1 MDNYSICYSL
11 FLSIRLVQ
19 KRRIADFGD
28 RKDDTFSNTSYTC
41 HFYLDGKR
49 KWETRMVTL
58 IPGCCKN
65 VFYSITNWRKSVNM
79 RWGAEGKTHTINAR
93 APLRVMKSWMRWAWH
108 VADLCMGE
116 ITAYETWEN
125 WRRWT
130 KNGTIILKQ
139 ILNEKGATT

>member
-19 KRRIADFGD
+19 KGRIADFGD
-28 RKDDTFSNTSYTC
+28 RKDNTFSNTSYTC

-58 IPGCCKN
+58 IPGWCKN
-65 VFYSITNWRKSVNM
+65 VFCSITNWRKIRLYEV
-79 RWGAEGKTHTINAR
+79 RTRRKDPHYQR
-93 APLRVMKSWMRWAWH
+93 KSATDGNEIMNEMG
-108 VADLCMGE
+108 VACSRPMHGGDNCIWNLEKLKAMD
-116 ITAYETWEN
+116 
-125 WRRWT
+125 